1 MEHLVIN
8 LKQNLIQRKMKEM
21 KLIENLNSEADRNLI
36 LVSTGKIFELDF
48 LIKRLDDMIEY
59 IIKTQKYTNET
70 THYFP

>member
-21 KLIENLNSEADRNLI
+21 KLIENLNPEADKNLI

-59 IIKTQKYTNET
+59 MNKTQKIY
-70 THYFP
+70 